1 LSTSTDAAVDPI
13 AMTTNQI
20 FFNLWIST
28 SFGSNAGICA
38 IVTIGAFWNISYEVH
53 DLSIFSKKM
62 IFFHSK
68 FMFFILNTLKN
79 VIFLLFFYLDSMINI
94 ND

>member
-1 LSTSTDAAVDPI
+1 
-13 AMTTNQI
+13 
-20 FFNLWIST
+20 
-28 SFGSNAGICA
+28 
-38 IVTIGAFWNISYEVH
+38 
-53 DLSIFSKKM
+53 M

-68 FMFFILNTLKN
+68 FVYFILNTLKN